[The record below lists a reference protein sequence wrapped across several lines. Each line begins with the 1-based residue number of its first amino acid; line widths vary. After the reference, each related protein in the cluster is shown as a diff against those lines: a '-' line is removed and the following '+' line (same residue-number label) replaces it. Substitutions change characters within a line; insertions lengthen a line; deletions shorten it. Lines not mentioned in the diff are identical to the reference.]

1 MQHTSK
7 IFILRYCLILDFEP
21 CAGSAFHLYWKAY
34 SLKDLESAPMAD
46 PVQKADFGNEDDCNK
61 DLRTFTPKMPSMIK
75 LQCICT
81 TPLVLQSPMEE
92 KLRYCIEP

>member
-81 TPLVLQSPMEE
+81 TPLVL
-92 KLRYCIEP
+92 